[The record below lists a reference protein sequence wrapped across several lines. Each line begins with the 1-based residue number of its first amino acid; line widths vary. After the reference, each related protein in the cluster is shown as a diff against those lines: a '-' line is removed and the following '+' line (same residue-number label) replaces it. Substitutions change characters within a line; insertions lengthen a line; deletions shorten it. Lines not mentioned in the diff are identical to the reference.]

1 MKTWICAVIAMLGMS
16 SAFAATLGV
25 TSRHNESGTVGPNGV
40 KQHIALKI
48 AKDGTLL
55 KDSGLIQVDLG
66 EHKYPSVKPD
76 ALVNPAAV
84 DATTG
89 ASIYRPRIILT
100 LGTTVVLNG
109 QSDAKGKIV
118 GDFFTGKLINNGA
131 GIKIQIKKATL
142 SALLSGLSGVGEH
155 GLLAVK
161 IEDNHPEAPAASAA
175 AAPRHAGA
183 IFDATFEVDVDEN
196 TKKLTAKG

>member
-1 MKTWICAVIAMLGMS
+1 MKMWICAVMAFLGMS

-66 EHKYPSVKPD
+66 DHKYPSTQPD

-84 DATTG
+84 DATG
-89 ASIYRPRIILT
+89 ASTYRPRIILT
-100 LGTTVVLNG
+100 LGTVLTLTG
-109 QSDAKGKIV
+109 QSDEKGKIT
-118 GDFFTGKLINNGA
+118 GDFTGKLINKGA

-142 SALLSGLSGVGEH
+142 AALLSGLSGGGEH

-161 IEDNHPEAPAASAA
+161 IEDNHPAAPAASAA
-175 AAPRHAGA
+175 AAPRHAGS
-183 IFDATFEVDVDEN
+183 IFEATIEVDVSEN